1 MEAGIDTHSQ
11 HINYFNPGNESSS
24 LADIPDFQAISR
36 RHEAFW
42 QAQNEQPLFIASANA
57 NPARPIQR
65 RTDLIKDAEAWLEAK
80 LQDFYQTRWIGDS
93 LPHLRADFGAVLMSS
108 LFSGR
113 RILDPDTAW
122 DEPFIQDDW
131 SNVDWKLDQNNPWWQ
146 MMEERVGQVASQAAG
161 QFLAC
166 TPSLGGT
173 ADVLLNLRGSE
184 KLCLD
189 VVDQPEKIATA
200 IEAIYPTWWTAF
212 NRLYEIAAGRQAALI
227 HWLLLWSDVPYVVT
241 ECDFA
246 YLIGRRD
253 FESLFLPNL
262 VQQSQAVGRS
272 IYHLDGPGS
281 MRHLET
287 LLAQPAIQAIQYVP
301 GAGTPSPL
309 RWLNELRKIQQAGKP
324 LQVVCPAEEVLAL
337 CQELRPEG
345 LALLV
350 EGVQSVQHLEA
361 LYQAFSKQYS

>member
-1 MEAGIDTHSQ
+1 
-11 HINYFNPGNESSS
+11 
-24 LADIPDFQAISR
+24 
-36 RHEAFW
+36 
-42 QAQNEQPLFIASANA
+42 
-57 NPARPIQR
+57 
-65 RTDLIKDAEAWLEAK
+65 LETK
-80 LQDFYQTRWIGDS
+80 LQDFHQTRWIGDG

-108 LFSGR
+108 LFSGK

-122 DEPFIQDDW
+122 DEAFINDEW
-131 SNVDWKLDQNNPWWQ
+131 SNVGWGLDLNNPWWKL
-146 MMEERVGQVASQAAG
+146 MVERMDQVAGQAAG
-161 QFLAC
+161 HFLTC

-189 VVDQPEKIATA
+189 VLDQPEKIAA
-200 IEAIYPTWWTAF
+200 AVEAIYPAWWAAF
-212 NRLYEIAAGRQAALI
+212 TRLYEIAARRQAALI
-227 HWLLLWSDVPYVVT
+227 HWVLLWSDVPYVVT

-253 FESLFLPNL
+253 FQRLFLPNL
-262 VQQSQAVGRS
+262 VRQSEAVGRS

-281 MRHLET
+281 MRHLDA
-287 LLAQPAIQAIQYVP
+287 LLTEPAIQAIQYVP

-309 RWLNELRKIQQAGKP
+309 RWLDELRKIQQAGKP
-324 LQVVCPAEEVLAL
+324 LQVVCPAGEVLAL

-361 LYQAFSKQYS
+361 LYQEFSKFYS